1 MKKYYFT
8 LTKEKR
14 KKIKDQYKKEYEKSD
29 LRVRLLRLN
38 LYTVIGYLSAI
49 IILIYTIKIEEEKT
63 GSIIIAVILI
73 IASTIFLIGRSL
85 IKINVLNKIALKN
98 K

>member
-14 KKIKDQYKKEYEKSD
+14 KRVKDQYKKEYEKSD
-29 LRVRLLRLN
+29 LKVRLLRLY
-38 LYTVIGYLSAI
+38 LYAIIGYLSAI
-49 IILIYTIKIEEEKT
+49 ILLIYAIKIEEEKT
-63 GSIIIAVILI
+63 GSIIIAIILI
-73 IASTIFLIGRSL
+73 LTSTIFLIGSTL